1 MLSPLKNQISQ
12 QMQDRFN
19 KLQAEYNRNLSSQ
32 FTRNIEDEE
41 DLKDE
46 IISQTIKTISS
57 RISDKQSEVKK
68 IKEDQK
74 KLHTL
79 NTDIIAV
86 LDHIL
91 ESEKLFTD
99 FCISTINGLPFGL
112 QSITLKANEEP
123 IILPNVVE
131 QGLQMNADIQ
141 TFQMNNGIQMG
152 IQNILNEHIRDE
164 GVLTELRP
172 KINNNRYCF
181 KFFKTDYSNKL
192 LDLQDK
198 ILSKIA
204 DNEIVLGKGNK
215 LMSGYKNAIKLGMDT
230 DEENYIEPNKPDIDL
245 TCGICYDA
253 QIEYCATPCGHTLCS
268 GCKTRMTSNCF
279 FCSQRVTS
287 TVKLFISGSPLRD
300 TSFVPNSVDA
310 LTTPYF

>member
-99 FCISTINGLPFGL
+99 FCISTINGLPFGY
-112 QSITLKANEEP
+112 
-123 IILPNVVE
+123 
-131 QGLQMNADIQ
+131 
-141 TFQMNNGIQMG
+141 
-152 IQNILNEHIRDE
+152 
-164 GVLTELRP
+164 
-172 KINNNRYCF
+172 NR
-181 KFFKTDYSNKL
+181 
-192 LDLQDK
+192 
-198 ILSKIA
+198 
-204 DNEIVLGKGNK
+204 
-215 LMSGYKNAIKLGMDT
+215 
-230 DEENYIEPNKPDIDL
+230 
-245 TCGICYDA
+245 
-253 QIEYCATPCGHTLCS
+253 
-268 GCKTRMTSNCF
+268 
-279 FCSQRVTS
+279 
-287 TVKLFISGSPLRD
+287 
-300 TSFVPNSVDA
+300 
-310 LTTPYF
+310 